1 MSTAHSHIDDKMAK
15 WILQQKIFFTASAPL
30 SAEGHINCSP
40 KGLDAFRILDEKTVA
55 YQDMVGSG
63 AETIAHIRENKRLVI
78 MFCAFDGPPKIV
90 RLHGHGEYILP
101 KHPEYSHIESHF
113 ESKPGVRAY
122 IKLHVT
128 RVSDSCGYSVP
139 VYDYKHDR
147 DVLDK
152 WVERKGEAAIQQYI
166 VDNNQK
172 SIDGLPAIDA

>member
-1 MSTAHSHIDDKMAK
+1 MSTPLTHIDEKTAQ
-15 WILQQKIFFTASAPL
+15 WILKQKIFFTASAPL

-40 KGLDAFRILDEKTVA
+40 KGLDAFRILDSKTVA

-78 MFCAFDGPPKIV
+78 MFCAFEGAPRIV

-101 KHPEYSHIESHF
+101 QHTNYTEIESHF
-113 ESKPGVRAY
+113 EAKPGVRSY
-122 IKLHVT
+122 IKLHIT

-139 VYDYKHDR
+139 KFEYQEDR

-152 WVERKGEAAIQQYI
+152 WVERKGENEIKRYI
-166 VDNNQK
+166 EDNNK
-172 SIDGLPAIDA
+172 LSIDGLPAID